1 MLPTTGA
8 TRPSQPPSFR
18 SRRLRHALA
27 LCLALLMPL
36 TALAQPAQQE
46 LSAALMAGSV
56 ERVQAALAA
65 GADPDARD
73 ASGWTP
79 LMLAVA
85 QRHMQI
91 MEILL
96 AAGADIDAVDEGGR
110 TALIEAAFG
119 GSPEVVRLLL
129 TAGADPDVRDAFG
142 RTARSLAVSQ
152 GHQAVVSLI
161 DGLMA
166 QRAASQA
173 ETEAEARAAAQ
184 AELRALAGQADGL
197 RRARLQ
203 ADLAAQPRIFLAIAR
218 DTPPVTVRE
227 AIELGADVTVL
238 DDFGQSPLMYAAAGN
253 EPEVIGLLLAAGAD
267 PNYAT
272 ETGWTALMIALR
284 DNPDPAVVRALASAP
299 QDLLARNEDGATVL
313 ELAVLRGDPA
323 LVVFFNSLLTGQGL
337 AQPAADPAAGPLAV
351 PPADGAQPQAPVD
364 APSLGQ
370 VPVTPPPATPA
381 PITPPPATPAPVSPP
396 PAAPVGPAAPAV
408 PGEASAATRA
418 LVSAIL
424 NGGTAADAQQAIAEG
439 ADVRSPYFSQ
449 TPLNWAIDRD
459 RRDIA
464 RLLVASGA
472 RQAGG
477 AWQPCGYAAGQAQAR
492 VQAFLQVDAAGQVE
506 SFMGMIDGFLWE
518 LQRRPAL
525 RRTSLSVEQAIMGL
539 SSDTGPLDAF
549 LALAVAWTGV
559 DGSGFDAQGRMAASA
574 REALYRFTFTDADG
588 SLYSRRT
595 AVSEA
600 NQRLLERAIAIYVN
614 GGRVGGC

>member
-1 MLPTTGA
+1 MSPTTGP
-8 TRPSQPPSFR
+8 TRPSQPPPS

-46 LSAALMAGSV
+46 LSAALMAGSA

-85 QRHMQI
+85 QRNTQI

-152 GHQAVVSLI
+152 GHQAVLSLI

-166 QRAASQA
+166 QRDANQA

-184 AELRALAGQADGL
+184 AELRALASQADGL

-323 LVVFFNSLLTGQGL
+323 LLVFFNSLLTGQGL
-337 AQPAADPAAGPLAV
+337 AQPAADPAAGPVAE
-351 PPADGAQPQAPVD
+351 PPADGAQLQAPVVG
-364 APSLGQ
+364 PPLVQ
-370 VPVTPPPATPA
+370 VPVTP
-381 PITPPPATPAPVSPP
+381 TPAPVTPP

-477 AWQPCGYAAGQAQAR
+477 TWQPCGYAAGQAQAR
-492 VQAFLQVDAAGQVE
+492 VQAFLQADGAGQVE

-614 GGRVGGC
+614 GGRVGSC